1 MKITKIIIPSENNQ
15 LFQITNISSCITKK
29 NPPSTKLNSH
39 KNLVLHQ
46 GSKYSVAAGYQQQPA
61 LWPPLPAIFHPRK
74 RFISESNAA
83 MKHLHTYNC
92 NKLRNVNN
100 CVDSCRSSL
109 RSFYLYLLALFF
121 SGVVLYVINNATF
134 EETGQTRGNSAAAI
148 QFSFSNRANFHSRFL
163 CCQYVFDPVP
173 LSTLSLFSCAFEF
186 SSNLICWRP
195 KEIDCRAKNQ
205 CHCCGIY
212 HFQRPDLI
220 CEMPASDLVSPPSI
234 RFPCSREKSSRQ
246 KRR

>member
-1 MKITKIIIPSENNQ
+1 
-15 LFQITNISSCITKK
+15 
-29 NPPSTKLNSH
+29 
-39 KNLVLHQ
+39 
-46 GSKYSVAAGYQQQPA
+46 
-61 LWPPLPAIFHPRK
+61 
-74 RFISESNAA
+74 
-83 MKHLHTYNC
+83 MKHLHTYN

-100 CVDSCRSSL
+100 CVDSCTASL

-121 SGVVLYVINNATF
+121 SGVVSYVINNATF

-163 CCQYVFDPVP
+163 CCQCVFDPVP

-186 SSNLICWRP
+186 SSNIICWRP
-195 KEIDCRAKNQ
+195 KEIYRRGKNQ

-212 HFQRPDLI
+212 YFQRPDLI
-220 CEMPASDLVSPPSI
+220 CETPASDLVSPPSM

-246 KRR
+246 KRQ